1 MKKWVFK
8 PIIVRV
14 FILPTGGVNQK
25 VFLPMHT
32 ADDVSNCGS
41 SPINTRG
48 RILEWTILKMTFL
61 TPHHFILN
69 KAAQS

>member
-1 MKKWVFK
+1 
-8 PIIVRV
+8 
-14 FILPTGGVNQK
+14 
-25 VFLPMHT
+25 MHT